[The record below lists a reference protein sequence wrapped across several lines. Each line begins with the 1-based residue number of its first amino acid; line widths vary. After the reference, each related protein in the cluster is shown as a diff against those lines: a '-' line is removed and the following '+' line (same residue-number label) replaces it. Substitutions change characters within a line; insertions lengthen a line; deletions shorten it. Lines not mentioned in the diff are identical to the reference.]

1 MFEIYFSRLLKIAV
15 EYFMEFA
22 FTKKNKKIILK
33 NLNY

>member
-22 FTKKNKKIILK
+22 FTKKKIKKLF
-33 NLNY
+33 